1 MKPGHAMKPSF
12 LLSLCSASLLAFATS
27 TVAHADALH
36 GFCYGG
42 ATCGDMGP
50 NTPTSVNP
58 PKFGFVSSPSGDT
71 GAFYIDI
78 LVPNNVG
85 TVLTGLNVMN
95 TSNSTTSTA
104 TLFSPIAW
112 SSGQLDTYLNLAGGA
127 NPANPIGA
135 FLPAT
140 QALVPSAT
148 GFFVY
153 QDSLGTQTLNGN
165 GPLLTLQS
173 ALPLGSYIVGF
184 LNVGTANSPNF
195 VGTANSGAIFE
206 TGSGTPPPVP
216 EPSSLMLLGSGIA
229 VAAGLVRRRMKALA

>member
-1 MKPGHAMKPSF
+1 MKTF
-12 LLSLCSASLLAFATS
+12 LLSLCSATLLAFATS

-42 ATCGDMGP
+42 ATCGDMGS
-50 NTPTSVNP
+50 NTPTTVNP

-71 GAFYIDI
+71 GAFSIDI
-78 LVPNNVG
+78 LVPNN
-85 TVLTGLNVMN
+85 TSTLLTGLTVLN
-95 TSNSTTSTA
+95 TSNSTSSSA
-104 TLFSPIAW
+104 MLVSPIAW
-112 SSGQLDTYLNLAGGA
+112 TSGQLDSYLNLAGGA

-140 QALVPSAT
+140 QALIPSAT

-153 QDSLGTQTLNGN
+153 QDQLGTQTLNGS

-184 LNVGTANSPNF
+184 LNIGTASNPNF

-206 TGSGTPPPVP
+206 TGTGTNSPIP
-216 EPSSLMLLGSGIA
+216 EPSSLVLLGTGIA
-229 VAAGLVRRRMKALA
+229 MAAGVVRYRLNKTLA

>member
-1 MKPGHAMKPSF
+1 MKSSF

-42 ATCGDMGP
+42 STCSDMGS

-78 LVPNNVG
+78 LVPNTG
-85 TVLTGLNVMN
+85 SPAGSLGVLN
-95 TSNSTTSTA
+95 TTTSTTSSA
-104 TLFSPIAW
+104 TLFSNTAW
-112 SSGQLDTYLNLAGGA
+112 TSGQLDTYLALAGGA
-127 NPANPIGA
+127 TPANPIGA
-135 FLPAT
+135 FLPGT
-140 QALVPSAT
+140 QVLNPTAT

-153 QDSLGTQTLNGN
+153 QDSLGTQTLNGS

-184 LNVGTANSPNF
+184 LNIGTANSPNF

-206 TGSGTPPPVP
+206 TGPSSSPVP

-229 VAAGLVRRRMKALA
+229 VAAGLLRRRMKALA